1 MDGSL
6 FDQFF
11 ELVWMPNYKN
21 KNKKKTKKKGPT
33 RFLQEQLIGNGGLI
47 MSCLI
52 IMLGGLRCLNYYAIS
67 AATTLS
73 PSGA

>member
-11 ELVWMPNYKN
+11 ELVWMPNYK
-21 KNKKKTKKKGPT
+21 KKGSHKVSSRAT
-33 RFLQEQLIGNGGLI
+33 HRNGGLI

-67 AATTLS
+67 AAATLS